1 MKLKSFI
8 VWDYSNVMSIS
19 YTLFLYIPFI
29 SMLIFRLPTFI
40 VHYKVVTTNN
50 SPCNRI
56 RHVKLRELCLVCT
69 YETSWKR
76 NMQKRENLDIDPRRE
91 KLTLKT
97 GWYSDRW
104 KYSIKIIH
112 PLTMILP
119 LHAIYLCS
127 CYMNNMYC
135 RYNNMSNSSHFDRWI
150 H

>member
-1 MKLKSFI
+1 
-8 VWDYSNVMSIS
+8 MSIS

-29 SMLIFRLPTFI
+29 SILIFRLPTFI

-91 KLTLKT
+91 KVTLKT
-97 GWYSDRW
+97 GWFSDRW
-104 KYSIKIIH
+104 KYSIKIIY
-112 PLTMILP
+112 PLIMNFTILCEIW
-119 LHAIYLCS
+119 LVH
-127 CYMNNMYC
+127 
-135 RYNNMSNSSHFDRWI
+135 WI
-150 H
+150 LIAEFISMLFLSILTGERNEY

>member
-1 MKLKSFI
+1 
-8 VWDYSNVMSIS
+8 MSIS

-29 SMLIFRLPTFI
+29 SILIFRLPTFI

-91 KLTLKT
+91 KVTLKT
-97 GWYSDRW
+97 GWFSDRW
-104 KYSIKIIH
+104 KYSIKIIY
-112 PLTMILP
+112 PLIMNFT
-119 LHAIYLCS
+119 IYR
-127 CYMNNMYC
+127 NII
-135 RYNNMSNSSHFDRWI
+135 SSLHFDSWI
-150 H
+150 HQYVIFININWGKKWIFVWRRLL

>member
-1 MKLKSFI
+1 
-8 VWDYSNVMSIS
+8 MSIS

-29 SMLIFRLPTFI
+29 SILIFRLPTFI

-91 KLTLKT
+91 KVTLKT
-97 GWYSDRW
+97 GWFSDRW

-112 PLTMILP
+112 PLIMNFTILCEVS
-119 LHAIYLCS
+119 LVHCILIAEFISMLFLSILTGERNEY
-127 CYMNNMYC
+127 
-135 RYNNMSNSSHFDRWI
+135 
-150 H
+150 

>member
-1 MKLKSFI
+1 
-8 VWDYSNVMSIS
+8 MSIS

-29 SMLIFRLPTFI
+29 SILIFRLPTFI

-112 PLTMILP
+112 PLIMNLTILCEIS
-119 LHAIYLCS
+119 LVHCILIAEFISMLFLSILTGERNEY
-127 CYMNNMYC
+127 
-135 RYNNMSNSSHFDRWI
+135 
-150 H
+150 

>member
-1 MKLKSFI
+1 
-8 VWDYSNVMSIS
+8 MSIS

-119 LHAIYLCS
+119 LHAIYALVI
-127 CYMNNMYC
+127 
-135 RYNNMSNSSHFDRWI
+135 WI
-150 H
+150 RCTVDITIWLIHCILIAEFIGILFFINIYWGKK